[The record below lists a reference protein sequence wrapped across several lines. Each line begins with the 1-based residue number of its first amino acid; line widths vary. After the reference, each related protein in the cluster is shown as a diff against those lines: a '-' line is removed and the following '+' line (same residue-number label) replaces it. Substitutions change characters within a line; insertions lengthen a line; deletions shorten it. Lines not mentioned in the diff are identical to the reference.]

1 MEFVNWKTTFVSALV
16 MLVPLLSGAQ
26 LVVTEIGTLPEPV
39 SNNAVCEGF
48 IDDVP
53 YAFSFGGIDATREY
67 SGIHLR
73 SFRTNLATGESIRI
87 PDLPD
92 TLGKIAS
99 AASRIGDFIYISG
112 GYHVFSSGSEITS
125 GKMHRYDIVNNA
137 FLTDG
142 AEIPKATDDHVQVV
156 WRDSLI
162 YLITGWS
169 NVRNIF
175 NVQIYN
181 PTEDAW
187 MAGTNVPNNSS
198 FKSFGASGAIIGD
211 TIYYFGGATSDPGFG
226 IQAELRKGVIHPD
239 NPSQIDWSISVP
251 DQHVFGYRM
260 ACTSVNGDLHWIGG
274 SENTYN
280 FDGIAYNGA
289 GGVPPSN
296 RDLHIAVDGSE
307 WNETLVEAIPM
318 DLRGIARINDT
329 VQYVAGGMLADQAVT
344 DRVYKLEWERSTT
357 DIAFSQFADDGIE
370 VFPNPFFDH
379 ITVRVDLSAFTP
391 SNLEMYHENGQRVMH
406 RDWHGNTVQIPTDSL
421 PGGVYFVK
429 VFDEQREYVRKV
441 IKQSR

>member
-1 MEFVNWKTTFVSALV
+1 
-16 MLVPLLSGAQ
+16 MLVPVLTSAQ
-26 LVVTEIGTLPEPV
+26 ISVTEIGTLPERV

-53 YAFSFGGIDATREY
+53 YLFSFGGIDTTKAY

-73 SFRTNLATGESIRI
+73 SYRINLETGESVRI

-99 AASRIGDFIYISG
+99 AASRVGDIIYISG
-112 GYHVFSSGSEITS
+112 GYHVFSIGAETTS
-125 GKMHRYDIVNNA
+125 GKMHRYDIVSNT
-137 FLTDG
+137 FLPDG
-142 AEIPKATDDHVQVV
+142 AEIPKSTDDHVQVV

-162 YLITGWS
+162 FLVTGWS

-181 PTEDAW
+181 PASDTW

-198 FKSFGASGAIIGD
+198 FKSFGASGTIIGD

-226 IQAELRKGVIHPD
+226 IQNVLRKGVINPD
-239 NPSQIDWSISVP
+239 NPTEIDWSFSVP
-251 DQHVFGYRM
+251 DPNVTGYRM
-260 ACTSVNGDLHWIGG
+260 ACTVVNGDLHWIGG

-280 FDGIAYNGA
+280 FDGIAFSGA

-296 RDLHIAVDGSE
+296 RDLSQNIATGDWIETRVDI
-307 WNETLVEAIPM
+307 LPM
-318 DLRGIARINDT
+318 DLRGIARVNDT
-329 VQYVAGGMLADQAVT
+329 MQYVAGGMLAEQKVT
-344 DRVYKLEWERSTT
+344 DKVFQLLWESGTSGVVYN
-357 DIAFSQFADDGIE
+357 QADKDGIE
-370 VFPNPFFDH
+370 VFPNPFVDH
-379 ITVRVDLSAFTP
+379 IAVRVILKEFRP
-391 SNLEMYHENGQRVMH
+391 SKLEIYHENGQRVISMSWNG
-406 RDWHGNTVQIPTDSL
+406 RVIDIATDSL
-421 PGGVYFVK
+421 PDGVYLIKVSSDKREFVK
-429 VFDEQREYVRKV
+429 KV